1 MNENNV
7 NNNVQPVNTDV
18 SQPAPMPA
26 PAASA
31 QPAPAPTPAA
41 PSQPAPEP
49 VNNNVNKPMQTID
62 NGENDKIAP
71 NSVINTENINTNAN
85 SPTNIDDIQ
94 INTVTI
100 DASSEITAKE
110 YVEKEKY
117 KLTGTADEADLKL
130 DENEK
135 KEEVLDELQ
144 IKREVQ
150 KENEKFKKDLI
161 YIATFIGILFIGIAV
176 LPYIVKIVGIKSVN

>member
-26 PAASA
+26 PAAPA
-31 QPAPAPTPAA
+31 QPAPA
-41 PSQPAPEP
+41 P

-62 NGENDKIAP
+62 NGGNDKIAP

-130 DENEK
+130 EENEK

-161 YIATFIGILFIGIAV
+161 YIATFIGIIFIGIAV

>member
-7 NNNVQPVNTDV
+7 NNNVESVNNSAPQPV
-18 SQPAPMPA
+18 
-26 PAASA
+26 
-31 QPAPAPTPAA
+31 PAA
-41 PSQPAPEP
+41 PVEPAQVVPAE
-49 VNNNVNKPMQTID
+49 NTTNKPMQTIENND
-62 NGENDKIAP
+62 NDKIAP
-71 NSVINTENINTNAN
+71 NSVINTENITTNAN

-117 KLTGTADEADLKL
+117 KLTGTASADDLHL
-130 DENEK
+130 DQGEK

-144 IKREVQ
+144 IKREMQ

-161 YIATFIGILFIGIAV
+161 YIATFVGIIFIGIAV
-176 LPYIVKIVGIKSVN
+176 LPYLVKIFGIKSAS

>member
-1 MNENNV
+1 MNVSGNNMNENNV
-7 NNNVQPVNTDV
+7 NNNVQAENTNV
-18 SQPAPMPA
+18 
-26 PAASA
+26 A
-31 QPAPAPTPAA
+31 QPTPAVT
-41 PSQPAPEP
+41 PTPAPVVAP
-49 VNNNVNKPMQTID
+49 VVDNTNKPMQTID
-62 NGENDKIAP
+62 NNVNDKIAP
-71 NSVINTENINTNAN
+71 NSVINKENITTNAN

-117 KLTGTADEADLKL
+117 KLSGTANEDDLKL
-130 DENEK
+130 DTNEK

-161 YIATFIGILFIGIAV
+161 YIATFIGIIFIGIAF
-176 LPYIVKIVGIKSVN
+176 LPYIVKIVGIKSVS